1 MVMAR
6 RALEPQGR
14 WEEFLEAYRQ
24 LTRRW
29 NQGEADAAA
38 LPAAY
43 LLVTG
48 IRRS

>member
-14 WEEFLEAYRQ
+14 WEEFLTTYRE
-24 LTRRW
+24 LGRRW
-29 NQGEADAAA
+29 NQSDDGTAA

-43 LLVTG
+43 MLVTG
-48 IRRS
+48 TRK